1 MQYFFLLLWVVS
13 LYKFPQSTKRGEPIR
28 MLLTEV
34 TVFNTAHVLGHLLT
48 PRRKLKNFNEAF
60 PFFSPYAPWYDIMF
74 EEKMYR

>member
-1 MQYFFLLLWVVS
+1 
-13 LYKFPQSTKRGEPIR
+13 